1 MDTTDQSQIV
11 AHLVDQLFQTH
22 RRSDGQEYTY
32 QEVATALGGELDPT
46 MLGRLRR
53 GQVPNPSRN
62 TLKLLCVFFQ
72 VSPTY
77 FFPELK
83 VEPTLS
89 PEQQLQH
96 ALRSLQLS
104 PEAQASLHVIISAL
118 QAKTQE
124 QPSPGEDHHERP

>member
-1 MDTTDQSQIV
+1 MSTDDQGQTV
-11 AHLVDQLFQTH
+11 ARLVDQLFQTY

-32 QEVATALGGELDPT
+32 QEVAAALDGELDPT

-62 TLKLLCVFFQ
+62 TLKLLCLFFQ

-104 PEAQASLHVIISAL
+104 PEAQASLHVIINAL
-118 QAKTQE
+118 QAKTHDQ
-124 QPSPGEDHHERP
+124 SPRGEDDHERR